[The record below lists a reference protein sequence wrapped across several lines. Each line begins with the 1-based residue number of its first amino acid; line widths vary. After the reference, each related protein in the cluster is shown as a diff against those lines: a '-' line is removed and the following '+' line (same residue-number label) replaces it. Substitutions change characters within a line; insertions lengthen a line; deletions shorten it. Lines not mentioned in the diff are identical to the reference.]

1 MKRTKLFTLFFVVTI
16 LASSITSCVKE
27 RSDSEKPLSQEELL
41 VGSWKMQD
49 IDDDSAS
56 LVSYWHF
63 NSDKT
68 YQMAEVLYGGKAIY
82 NRNKVMSN
90 GSTYGTWQ
98 IDKDTIEIFQLLGPS
113 EDADSLRFSYH
124 ILNLTEDTLRFELF
138 DIENRRCEH
147 TFTRI
152 NK

>member
-27 RSDSEKPLSQEELL
+27 RADSEKPLSQEELL

-49 IDDDSAS
+49 TDDDSAS

-68 YQMAEVLYGGKAIY
+68 YQMAEVFYGGKAIY
-82 NRNKVMSN
+82 NCNKVMNNCTS
-90 GSTYGTWQ
+90 YGTWQ
-98 IDKDTIEIFQLLGPS
+98 INKDTIEIFQLLGPS

-138 DIENRRCEH
+138 DIENRRSEH